1 MELVF
6 KKEGKY
12 FSAAR
17 RGLIALLAVIF
28 ISGSVLMKLTGWIVL
43 PSALIGTSGVFMVRL
58 IQLSVPVKI
67 REGRL
72 IQRTA
77 NLNWF
82 DSIDLS
88 KVHKIEVLPEGNPRA
103 VRKAL
108 FAPSAGIKLYYNT
121 YDELFVECESADL
134 LGEIVKAAPEAEVVR
149 L

>member
-1 MELVF
+1 METVF
-6 KKEGKY
+6 KKKGAY
-12 FSAAR
+12 VSAVKRNIVLLLAAIFAL
-17 RGLIALLAVIF
+17 GIAL
-28 ISGSVLMKLTGWIVL
+28 MKSTGWIII
-43 PSALIGTSGVFMVRL
+43 PSVIIGKSGGFVVRL
-58 IQLSVPVKI
+58 LQLYVPVKI

-82 DSIDLS
+82 DSVDLS
-88 KVHKIEVLPEGNPRA
+88 KVTKVEVLPVGNARA
-103 VRKAL
+103 AL
-108 FAPSAGIKLYYNT
+108 KGIFSPGAGIKLYYNT

>member
-1 MELVF
+1 METVF
-6 KKEGKY
+6 KKKGAY
-12 FSAAR
+12 VSAVKRNIVLLLAAIFTL
-17 RGLIALLAVIF
+17 GIAL
-28 ISGSVLMKLTGWIVL
+28 MKSTGWIII
-43 PSALIGTSGVFMVRL
+43 PSVIIGKSGGFVVRL
-58 IQLSVPVKI
+58 LQLYVPVKI

-82 DSIDLS
+82 DSVDLS
-88 KVHKIEVLPEGNPRA
+88 NVTKVEVLPVGNARA
-103 VRKAL
+103 AL
-108 FAPSAGIKLYYNT
+108 KGIFSPSAGIILYYNT